1 MIRETKSMKE
11 SLELPIT
18 LRIPNIDEVPANSGV
33 SERLEKRK
41 TANIVEGYI
50 LNQKS
55 DYTLKDIIPDC
66 WDANFQVYI
75 GGPVAPD
82 TLHFVHQVPDKIP
95 GGMQIGDQLY
105 WGGDFESLK
114 VQINN
119 YNILENEI
127 RFFIG
132 YSGWSSSQLDDE
144 ISINNW
150 IVSNQYQPDLI
161 FNDADES
168 LWKEAILKMGIKY
181 AHIVNFP
188 EDPKLN

>member
-1 MIRETKSMKE
+1 MLNKILPTKG
-11 SLELPIT
+11 SLLISEPFMV
-18 LRIPNIDEVPANSGV
+18 DENFKRSVVLLTEHN
-33 SERLEKRK
+33 LEG
-41 TANIVEGYI
+41 TVGYI

-55 DYTLKDIIPDC
+55 NYTLKDIIPDC
-66 WDANFQVYI
+66 WDANFPVYL
-75 GGPVAPD
+75 GGPVSPD
-82 TLHFVHQVPDKIP
+82 TLHFIHQVPNKIP
-95 GGMQIGDQLY
+95 GGMQIGNQLF

-150 IVSNQYQPDLI
+150 IVSNQYQSDLI
-161 FNDADES
+161 FNDADEN